1 MDRDSTAD
9 AQGPQSPTPDDH
21 GSPQADGDRPTVSLR
36 VGNVVAYLD
45 DVVFVLVPASQPSIA
60 EALATG
66 ALKHRDGMPP
76 LPEGVSPDDS
86 FDLVRDFDAFD
97 LSEVTDWGNLPNSTP
112 IGSALGTELIEEI
125 RATINWNAPDRSQKV
140 LYDQYGDAFSTAE
153 DLDAYLG
160 AHDDLRLVLAVSYR
174 FSDPDTGTK

>member
-1 MDRDSTAD
+1 MDRDSITD
-9 AQGPQSPTPDDH
+9 AQGPQSPTTNEH
-21 GSPQADGDRPTVSLR
+21 GSSQGDGDRPTVSLR
-36 VGNVVAYLD
+36 VGDVVAYLD
-45 DVVFVLVPASQPSIA
+45 DVVFVLVPASRPAIA

-76 LPEGVSPDDS
+76 LPDGVSTDDT

-125 RATINWNAPDRSQKV
+125 RATINWDVPDRSQKV
-140 LYDQYGDAFSTAE
+140 LYDQYGDAFSTPE
-153 DLDAYLG
+153 DLDTYLG
-160 AHDDLRLVLAVSYR
+160 THDDLRLVLAVSYR
-174 FSDPDTGTK
+174 FSDPETGTR